1 MNKSNIIKRQL
12 HFGCEYGH
20 KRLSMVNTRIL
31 ISRIL
36 LFSLTSTLF
45 LVSPTNSAD
54 AEVSEIQLSLAK
66 SIKIA
71 LSNTSS
77 AKKAENNL
85 QLQGADV
92 MKSYGSFLPQLS
104 ATAGYTP
111 YALNRS
117 YSLLTNPATINKTT
131 SQSVD
136 LTVTSTINLF
146 NGFRDN
152 ASLQSALKRE
162 HAAEYT
168 LSRALESVIYDI
180 TQTWYQVL
188 LDRELLEISQENLLS
203 VEDQLKLVERQ
214 FQVGLKSITDLYQ
227 QQAEVEQSRLTVMKA
242 QTRMERTRLELVRR
256 LRIDPLTKI
265 SLETDSL
272 ALKIPPAVKFDRED
286 LVTRALDQ
294 RSDLKSKAME
304 SNAAQW
310 QVKASRA
317 SRYPS
322 VDLALSVSSKGVEY
336 LNPEYAYPPLSEQ
349 IGNTVG
355 YSARLNLNWAI
366 FDGFQT
372 RYAIESAKI
381 NQLNQQLDYE
391 DLKKSIVIDL
401 YQAAGDYASAY
412 TQIETAQAGFTAARS
427 AFNAVNRKY
436 ELGAASFVELSAA
449 RATLFNARSNLSQ
462 ATYNLALQKSVLDFT
477 TGNVAQPQ

>member
-1 MNKSNIIKRQL
+1 
-12 HFGCEYGH
+12 
-20 KRLSMVNTRIL
+20 MVNARIL
-31 ISRIL
+31 IPKIL
-36 LFSLTSTLF
+36 LFFLTLALF
-45 LVSPTNSAD
+45 LVSPTNSTG
-54 AEVSEIQLSLAK
+54 AEVPEIRLSLAK

-71 LSNTSS
+71 LSNTTS

-85 QLQGADV
+85 KLQGADLL
-92 MKSYGSFLPQLS
+92 KSYGSFLPQLS

-117 YSLLTNPATINKTT
+117 YSLPTNPATINTTT

-136 LTVTSTINLF
+136 LTVTTTINLF
-146 NGFRDN
+146 NGFRDYS
-152 ASLQSALKRE
+152 SLQSALKRE

-168 LSRALESVIYDI
+168 LSRTLESVIYDI

-227 QQAEVEQSRLTVMKA
+227 QQAEVEQSRLAVMKA
-242 QTRMERTRLELVRR
+242 QTRMERTRLELLRR

-272 ALKIPPAVKFDRED
+272 ELTTPSAVKPDREE
-286 LVTRALDQ
+286 LVNRALDQ

-336 LNPEYAYPPLSEQ
+336 LNHEYAYPPLSEQ
-349 IGNTVG
+349 MGNTVG

-477 TGNVAQPQ
+477 TGSVAQPQ